1 MLGGHAVAQCLRNE
15 GVKHVFSVPGE
26 SYIAVVDG
34 LVNFPEIKLITN
46 RQEGCAAFMAEGYAK
61 ATRTP
66 GVCIVTRG
74 PGATNASIAVHSAK
88 YDSAP
93 LVLLVGQ
100 VGRAARGREAGQEI
114 DYGQFFGSIA
124 KWVIEVNDPKQIPR
138 IMGRAFHLARTGRP
152 GPVVI
157 ALPRDVIEENAD
169 ITMMDPFPT
178 IRPAADPA
186 AIEILVERINAARK
200 PVLLAGSGTQYS
212 RAWQELIDFSEKFQ
226 LPVLTSYK
234 RQDAFP
240 NNHPNY
246 AGNMLTSNKH
256 AQNLAYEESDL
267 LIVLGSRL
275 NQQTTAGFT
284 LPRPGRPFVHI
295 DADEGNI
302 GQNSRPEVGIVADAK
317 QVLLAALKYPA
328 PRPNESRAAWIAEQH
343 AAQKEFCTPQ
353 LRPTPK
359 VSMERAL
366 KDLKS
371 AMPADAITTTDAGSF
386 GQWHQRY
393 LEFEHPDSYISP
405 TLGCMG
411 PGVPSAVAAKLAH
424 PNRTVIAHI
433 GDGGFLMTGQEMAT
447 AKQYG
452 AHIISIVYNNDG
464 YNSIRMHQ
472 EAQYPGR
479 QHGVALENPD
489 FALMGESYG
498 ALGLKVTR
506 DEEFLPAF
514 KKALAANRSALI
526 EVQTDF
532 EYVTPTAK
540 LAELRGKKLAGD

>member
-1 MLGGHAVAQCLRNE
+1 MLGGHAVAQCLRNQ

-100 VGRAARGREAGQEI
+100 VSRAARGREAGQEI
-114 DYGQFFGSIA
+114 DYGQFFGGIA

-138 IMGRAFHLARTGRP
+138 IMGRAFHIARTGRP
-152 GPVVI
+152 GPVVV
-157 ALPRDVIEENAD
+157 ALPRDVTEENTD

-178 IRPAADPA
+178 IQPHADPA
-186 AIEILVERINAARK
+186 AIETLVGRINAARK

-212 RAWQELIDFSEKFQ
+212 RAWQELIDFAEKFQ

-256 AQNLAYEESDL
+256 AQNLAYQESDL

-284 LPRPGRPFVHI
+284 LPRPGHPFVHI

-302 GQNSRPEVGIVADAK
+302 GQNSRPEIGIVADAK
-317 QVLLAALKYPA
+317 QVLLAALKYPT
-328 PRPNESRAAWIAEQH
+328 PRPNESRAGWIAEQH
-343 AAQKEFCTPQ
+343 AAQKEFCAPQ
-353 LRPTPK
+353 VRPTAK
-359 VSMERAL
+359 VSMERVMQ
-366 KDLKS
+366 DLKS

-386 GQWHQRY
+386 GQWQQRY
-393 LEFEHPDSYISP
+393 LEFDHPDSYISP

-452 AHIISIVYNNDG
+452 AHIISIVYNNAG

-479 QHGVALENPD
+479 QLGVALENPD

-514 KKALAANRSALI
+514 KKALTANRSALI

-540 LAELRGKKLAGD
+540 LAELRGKKLGGD

>member
-152 GPVVI
+152 GPVVV
-157 ALPRDVIEENAD
+157 ALPRDVTEENAD
-169 ITMMDPFPT
+169 ITMIDPFPT
-178 IRPAADPA
+178 IQPHADPA
-186 AIEILVERINAARK
+186 AIEILIERINAARK

-256 AQNLAYEESDL
+256 AQNLAYQESDL

-284 LPRPGRPFVHI
+284 WPRPGRPFVHI

-359 VSMERAL
+359 VSMERVL

>member
-100 VGRAARGREAGQEI
+100 VGRNARGREAGQEI

-124 KWVIEVNDPKQIPR
+124 KWVIEINDPKQIPR
-138 IMGRAFHLARTGRP
+138 IVSRAFHLARSGRP
-152 GPVVI
+152 GPVVVS
-157 ALPRDVIEENAD
+157 LPRDVTESDTD
-169 ITMMDPFPT
+169 ITMIDPFPA
-178 IRPAADPA
+178 IKPNPDPA
-186 AIEILVERINAARK
+186 AIEQLMGRINAARK
-200 PVLLAGSGTQYS
+200 PVLLIGSGTQYAN
-212 RAWQELIDFSEKFQ
+212 AWQQVIDFAEKFQ

-275 NQQTTAGFT
+275 SQQNTAGFT
-284 LPRPGRPFVHI
+284 LPRPGQPFVQI
-295 DADEGNI
+295 DADAENI
-302 GQNSRPEVGIVADAK
+302 GQNSRPEVGMVADAK
-317 QVLLAALKYPA
+317 QASARGIEA
-328 PRPNESRAAWIAEQH
+328 PRAA
-343 AAQKEFCTPQ
+343 
-353 LRPTPK
+353 
-359 VSMERAL
+359 S
-366 KDLKS
+366 
-371 AMPADAITTTDAGSF
+371 
-386 GQWHQRY
+386 
-393 LEFEHPDSYISP
+393 
-405 TLGCMG
+405 
-411 PGVPSAVAAKLAH
+411 
-424 PNRTVIAHI
+424 
-433 GDGGFLMTGQEMAT
+433 
-447 AKQYG
+447 
-452 AHIISIVYNNDG
+452 
-464 YNSIRMHQ
+464 
-472 EAQYPGR
+472 
-479 QHGVALENPD
+479 
-489 FALMGESYG
+489 
-498 ALGLKVTR
+498 
-506 DEEFLPAF
+506 
-514 KKALAANRSALI
+514 
-526 EVQTDF
+526 
-532 EYVTPTAK
+532 
-540 LAELRGKKLAGD
+540 

>member
-1 MLGGHAVAQCLRNE
+1 
-15 GVKHVFSVPGE
+15 
-26 SYIAVVDG
+26 
-34 LVNFPEIKLITN
+34 
-46 RQEGCAAFMAEGYAK
+46 MAEGYAK

-100 VGRAARGREAGQEI
+100 VSRAARGREAGQEI

-124 KWVIEVNDPKQIPR
+124 KWVIEINDPKQIPR

-152 GPVVI
+152 GPVVVS
-157 ALPRDVIEENAD
+157 LPRDVTEENAD
-169 ITMMDPFPT
+169 ITMIDPLPA
-178 IRPAADPA
+178 IRPNADPE
-186 AIEILVERINAARK
+186 AIETLIGRINAARK

-212 RAWQELIDFSEKFQ
+212 RAWRELIDFAEKFQ

-295 DADEGNI
+295 DADEDNI

-317 QVLLAALKYPA
+317 QVLLAALKHPA
-328 PRPNESRAAWIAEQH
+328 PRPNESRAGWIAEQH

-353 LRPTPK
+353 ARPTPK
-359 VSMERAL
+359 VSMERVM

-386 GQWHQRY
+386 GQWQQRY
-393 LEFEHPDSYISP
+393 LEFDHPDSYISP

-452 AHIISIVYNNDG
+452 APIISIVYNNEG

>member
-1 MLGGHAVAQCLRNE
+1 MLGGHAVAHCLRNQ
-15 GVKHVFSVPGE
+15 GVKHLFSVPGE

-100 VGRAARGREAGQEI
+100 VSRAARGREAGQEI
-114 DYGQFFGSIA
+114 DYGQFFGGIA

-138 IMGRAFHLARTGRP
+138 IMSRAFHIARTGRP
-152 GPVVI
+152 GPVVV

-169 ITMMDPFPT
+169 ITMMDP
-178 IRPAADPA
+178 IPAIQPHADPK
-186 AIEILVERINAARK
+186 AIASLAERINAARK

-212 RAWQELIDFSEKFQ
+212 RAWQELIDFAEKFQ

-256 AQNLAYEESDL
+256 AQNLAYKESDL

-284 LPRPGRPFVHI
+284 LPPQGHPFVHI

-317 QVLLAALKYPA
+317 EVLLAALKHPA

-343 AAQKEFCTPQ
+343 AVQKAFCTPQ
-353 LRPTPK
+353 ARPTPK
-359 VSMERAL
+359 VSMERVMQ
-366 KDLKS
+366 DLKS

-393 LEFEHPDSYISP
+393 LEFEQPDSYISP

-452 AHIISIVYNNDG
+452 AHIIAIVYNNEG

-514 KKALAANRSALI
+514 EKALAANRSALI